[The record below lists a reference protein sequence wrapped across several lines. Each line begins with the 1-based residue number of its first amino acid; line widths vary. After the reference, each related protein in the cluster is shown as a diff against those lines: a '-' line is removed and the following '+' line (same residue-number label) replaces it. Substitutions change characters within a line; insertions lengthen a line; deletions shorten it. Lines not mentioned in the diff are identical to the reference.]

1 MFMVQSIAPMEAPSS
16 SSTPPSCQASDTT
29 ASRGSSASINSEA
42 ASITRRQPWRAASAP
57 ASGIA
62 PSEPSPRH
70 SSTSP
75 SCASSSPARSL
86 AKGTIGAQV
95 AMTKPGMKKAARV
108 ARCCARRGSWD
119 KGTPGC
125 GGTGHDNRVRHR
137 AKRPCAR
144 RSSPSPPGNR
154 RAAAGGRDLAV
165 CGTMRASGNA
175 MGKKMRSTLRIGL
188 ACAALALAGNTAAAA
203 EGDFAWPQGQRAAVS
218 LSYDDTL
225 PTQLD
230 VAIPALDRHGL
241 KGSFYLTLAAQP
253 MRERLDAW
261 RAAARNGHE
270 LGNHSLFHQCSARGP
285 GREWVQP
292 AQDLDATG
300 VAQMRAQLQVANTML
315 QAIDGN
321 TEFTFTAPCGDRMAS
336 DGD

>member
-1 MFMVQSIAPMEAPSS
+1 MQ
-16 SSTPPSCQASDTT
+16 
-29 ASRGSSASINSEA
+29 
-42 ASITRRQPWRAASAP
+42 W
-57 ASGIA
+57 
-62 PSEPSPRH
+62 
-70 SSTSP
+70 
-75 SCASSSPARSL
+75 
-86 AKGTIGAQV
+86 
-95 AMTKPGMKKAARV
+95 
-108 ARCCARRGSWD
+108 
-119 KGTPGC
+119 
-125 GGTGHDNRVRHR
+125 
-137 AKRPCAR
+137 
-144 RSSPSPPGNR
+144 
-154 RAAAGGRDLAV
+154 
-165 CGTMRASGNA
+165 
-175 MGKKMRSTLRIGL
+175 GKEMRSTLRIGL

-241 KGSFYLTLAAQP
+241 KGSFYLTLAAEP

-292 AQDLDATG
+292 AQDLDATS

-321 TEFTFTAPCGDRMAS
+321 TEFTFTAPCGDRMAR
-336 DGD
+336 DGDYIAQVGDLFLGIKMVGGAIVPDMRTLDPAAVPVTTPVDATGDELIALVEEAGRRGTMVNFTFHGIGGDHLSVSAQAHEQLLAFLAGNRALYWTDTFRNQMRWLREQRGEAVSPPPR

>member
-1 MFMVQSIAPMEAPSS
+1 
-16 SSTPPSCQASDTT
+16 
-29 ASRGSSASINSEA
+29 
-42 ASITRRQPWRAASAP
+42 
-57 ASGIA
+57 
-62 PSEPSPRH
+62 
-70 SSTSP
+70 
-75 SCASSSPARSL
+75 
-86 AKGTIGAQV
+86 
-95 AMTKPGMKKAARV
+95 
-108 ARCCARRGSWD
+108 
-119 KGTPGC
+119 
-125 GGTGHDNRVRHR
+125 
-137 AKRPCAR
+137 
-144 RSSPSPPGNR
+144 
-154 RAAAGGRDLAV
+154 
-165 CGTMRASGNA
+165 

-241 KGSFYLTLAAQP
+241 KGSFYLTLAAEP
-253 MRERLDAW
+253 MRGRLDAW

-292 AQDLDATG
+292 AQDLDATS
-300 VAQMRAQLQVANTML
+300 VAQMRAQLEVANTML

-336 DGD
+336 DGDYIAQVGDLFLGIKMVGGAIVPDMRTLDPAAVPVTTPVDATGDELIALVEEAGRRGTMVNFTFHGIGGDHLSVSAQAHEQLLAFLADNRALYWTDTFRNQMRWLREQRGEAVSPPPR